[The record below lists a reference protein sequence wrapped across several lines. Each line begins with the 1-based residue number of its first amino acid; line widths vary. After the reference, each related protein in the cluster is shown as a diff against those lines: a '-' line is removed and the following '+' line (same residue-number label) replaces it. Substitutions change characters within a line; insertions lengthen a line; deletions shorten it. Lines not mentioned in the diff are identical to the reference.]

1 MKSEAIMDPN
11 TDTGPV
17 AGTNS
22 EARPNANLKADSNVN
37 ANRKS
42 LTGKYP
48 DLRALISAHSF
59 FKGLRSEHIDALI
72 DCAMKVEFKPG
83 EVIFREGDPANRFY
97 LILKGE
103 VALEAS
109 MGKAAPAHIETIGAG
124 EVLGWSWLVEPYEWH
139 FDARATKPTVALFF
153 YGTWLR
159 ELYEENHNL
168 ESEMQQRVSAVL
180 RRRLEAAWRRM
191 LSRSPGSLPPET
203 VKSGELPLKTTVA
216 STGRKDAVRANKTP
230 PNGG

>member
-1 MKSEAIMDPN
+1 MKPEA
-11 TDTGPV
+11 TDV
-17 AGTNS
+17 S
-22 EARPNANLKADSNVN
+22 KA
-37 ANRKS
+37 
-42 LTGKYP
+42 LTGKHS
-48 DLRALISAHSF
+48 DLRGLITAHSF
-59 FKGLRSEHIDALI
+59 FKGLQPEHIDALI
-72 DCAMKVEFKPG
+72 DCAMKVEFKAN

-103 VALEAS
+103 VALEAR
-109 MGKAAPAHIETIGAG
+109 MGKAAPAHIETVGAG
-124 EVLGWSWLVEPYEWH
+124 EVVGWSWLVEPYEWH
-139 FDARATKPTVALFF
+139 FDARATKPTMAMFF

-203 VKSGELPLKTTVA
+203 LHHAELPLKTAA
-216 STGRKDAVRANKTP
+216 STPKTAGVTGKKQSP
-230 PNGG
+230 ATGL